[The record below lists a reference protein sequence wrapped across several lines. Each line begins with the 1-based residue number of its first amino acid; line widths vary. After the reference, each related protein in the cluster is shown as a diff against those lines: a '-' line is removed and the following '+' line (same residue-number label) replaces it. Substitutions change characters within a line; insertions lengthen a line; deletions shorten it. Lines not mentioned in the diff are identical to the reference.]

1 MASIGRQHEDQ
12 VQKLSV
18 ATEFWYLRMSKTK
31 LVGGLE
37 NVLFFHIFAIYLV
50 ETTNQQRLVGT
61 FGFNFLNG
69 GVSVLGRTV
78 AALRSL
84 ESAGRKNTGAKQKMD
99 GETCMV

>member
-1 MASIGRQHEDQ
+1 MFYVSLFSIY
-12 VQKLSV
+12 
-18 ATEFWYLRMSKTK
+18 W
-31 LVGGLE
+31 
-37 NVLFFHIFAIYLV
+37 V

-99 GETCMV
+99 GETCMVLICFDVMSNTF